1 MQFHDRVV
9 IVTGG
14 GNGIGEAIARSFAR
28 EGARVAILEREVV
41 GRAVADA
48 IVRDKGDAVAIQ
60 CDVTVPTAVREAV
73 ALIEQR
79 WGRVDVLVNN
89 AGWFPGIK
97 PTEQITLDEWEAVLR
112 ANLTSVFV
120 CSTTVL
126 PIMRRQGGGRIVNMS
141 SIVGR
146 SGNVLTAAPYAAAK
160 AAVIGLTRQLAG
172 EWAPYGVTMNAVAP
186 GTVATARVLAARTPE
201 ATKALAETIPL
212 KRLGDPE
219 DVAGAVLYLAS
230 HAAKHVT
237 GAVLDVN
244 GGQAML

>member
-1 MQFHDRVV
+1 MRFRDRVV
-9 IVTGG
+9 VVTGG
-14 GNGIGEAIARSFAR
+14 GNGIGAAIARSFAG
-28 EGARVAILEREVV
+28 EGARVAILEREA
-41 GRAVADA
+41 GGGAVADA
-48 IVRDKGDAVAIQ
+48 IVRDKGEAVAIP
-60 CDVTVPTAVREAV
+60 CDVTVPNAVRDAV
-73 ALIEQR
+73 AAIDRR

-97 PTEQITLDEWEAVLR
+97 PTEQITLEEWETVLR
-112 ANLTSVFV
+112 INLTSVFV
-120 CSTTVL
+120 CATTVL

-172 EWAPYGVTMNAVAP
+172 EWAPYGVTVNAVAP
-186 GTVATARVLAARTPE
+186 GTTATARVLAARTPE

-212 KRLGDPE
+212 KRLGDPD
-219 DVAGAVLYLAS
+219 DVAGAVLFLAS
-230 HAAKHVT
+230 DAARHVT

>member
-1 MQFHDRVV
+1 VRDR
-9 IVTGG
+9 G
-14 GNGIGEAIARSFAR
+14 
-28 EGARVAILEREVV
+28 
-41 GRAVADA
+41 DA
-48 IVRDKGDAVAIQ
+48 IAIQ
-60 CDVTVPTAVREAV
+60 CDVTVPDAVRDAV
-73 ALIEQR
+73 AAIDRR
-79 WGRVDVLVNN
+79 WGRLDVLVNN

-97 PTEQITLDEWEAVLR
+97 PTEQITLAEWETVLR
-112 ANLTSVFV
+112 INLTSVFV
-120 CSTTVL
+120 CATTVL

-172 EWAPYGVTMNAVAP
+172 EWAPYGVTLNAVAP
-186 GTVATARVLAARTPE
+186 GTISTARVLAARTPE
-201 ATKALAETIPL
+201 ATRALAETIPL
-212 KRLGDPE
+212 KRLGDPD

-230 HAAKHVT
+230 DAARHVT